1 MPPSSWAKKTG
12 FRPKFS
18 GETNAAHS
26 GQISVPQPKPREPQP
41 VPDLEM
47 GRVRPPPN
55 GVAQGQKVPPPAKD
69 QSVKKRRD
77 SDGVPSTNGQA
88 TPAAAV
94 VEEPSQPRR
103 TARHEELVE
112 GLTVDD
118 EGFASRHLHMKYEL
132 RDSPGLGITVLEFQ
146 VKVVSLSPF
155 FHIVEIL
162 MLVFIVI
169 FMWVIVV
176 PIGVYGMQHYVSM
189 LGSLILIPLVIVP
202 AMGGTHVSGFRFFFF
217 VMVKLLW

>member
-26 GQISVPQPKPREPQP
+26 GQISVPQPKPRESQP
-41 VPDLEM
+41 IPDLEM

-55 GVAQGQKVPPPAKD
+55 GVAQGEKVPVPAKD

-88 TPAAAV
+88 TPAAVV

-155 FHIVEIL
+155 FPIVEIL
-162 MLVFIVI
+162 MRLIDVGF
-169 FMWVIVV
+169 F
-176 PIGVYGMQHYVSM
+176 YVGYCS
-189 LGSLILIPLVIVP
+189 SHWCVWYP
-202 AMGGTHVSGFRFFFF
+202 ALRSDVRFVDSHSTCYCSCHGRNSCEWFSIFFFF
-217 VMVKLLW
+217 L